1 MFRSAT
7 FKNSPSFPPLMNRR
21 QFLRTMGAAFLTL
34 VPTPLHGSTPE
45 FPAPKEL
52 EPMVEFW
59 MQVFTKYDS
68 TTVIAHD
75 TRDLSIIY
83 DIVQYPVMARLTPEQ
98 RNRFLYENS
107 GQSYTLDNGDGLN
120 SLLKLSLQ
128 ERLVHLAEMA
138 NGSYRPLPSATREG
152 KEEEKNILQLQE
164 HLGSK
169 TAGMPA
175 HERQTY
181 YRTWASQVR
190 IQWCIRDRMLASFE
204 RERVYAEMIRNT
216 FEQYN
221 IPQNIALLP
230 HQESGFNR
238 DAGSSK
244 GALGIWQIT
253 PAAQRIS
260 FRGKR
265 YYLQDRTNPEAA
277 TAHAAKILLTEYE
290 ALDSWVL
297 AIMAYHHGRG
307 VVKAAQRQY
316 GGDIAAIITKF
327 QHPQFGFASRNYYP
341 EFLAVRRIAENPE
354 QYFGP
359 LHTPQET
366 PLPIAAAEAGARAI
380 TYTVQPRD
388 NLTAIARRFSTTP
401 GEIAKNNSIRNIH
414 RIRPGMRLII
424 YQGPAA
430 LKR

>member
-1 MFRSAT
+1 
-7 FKNSPSFPPLMNRR
+7 MNRR

-34 VPTPLHGSTPE
+34 LPAPLRSSTPD
-45 FPAPKEL
+45 FPTPKEL

-75 TRDLSIIY
+75 MRDLSIIY
-83 DIVQYPVMARLTPEQ
+83 EVVQYPVMARLTPEQ

-107 GQSYTLDNGDGLN
+107 GQSYTLDDSDSLN

-128 ERLVHLAEMA
+128 ERLGHLAEMA
-138 NGSYRPLPSATREG
+138 NSSYRPLPSTREG
-152 KEEEKNILQLQE
+152 KEEEQNTLELQE

-175 HERQTY
+175 HEQQTY
-181 YRTWASQVR
+181 YRTLASQVR

-204 RERVYAEMIRNT
+204 RERIYAKMIRDT
-216 FEQYN
+216 FQQYG
-221 IPQNIALLP
+221 IPQDIVLLP
-230 HQESGFNR
+230 HQESGFNTS
-238 DAGSSK
+238 AGSSR

-253 PAAQRIS
+253 SPAQRIS
-260 FRGKR
+260 FQGKR
-265 YYLQDRTNPEAA
+265 YYLQDRKDPAAA
-277 TAHAAKILLTEYE
+277 TTHAAKLLLTEYE
-290 ALDSWVL
+290 ALDSWPL
-297 AIMAYHHGRG
+297 AIMAYHHGRS

-316 GGDIAAIITKF
+316 GNDIAAIISGF
-327 QHPQFGFASRNYYP
+327 RHPQFGFASRNYYP

-359 LHTPQET
+359 LPMPQET
-366 PLPIAAAEAGARAI
+366 PPPIAAAEAGASAI
-380 TYTVQPRD
+380 TYTVQPHD

-401 GEIAKNNSIRNIH
+401 REIAKNNSLRNMH
-414 RIRPGMRLII
+414 RIRPGMQLII
-424 YQGPAA
+424 YQ
-430 LKR
+430 RQ